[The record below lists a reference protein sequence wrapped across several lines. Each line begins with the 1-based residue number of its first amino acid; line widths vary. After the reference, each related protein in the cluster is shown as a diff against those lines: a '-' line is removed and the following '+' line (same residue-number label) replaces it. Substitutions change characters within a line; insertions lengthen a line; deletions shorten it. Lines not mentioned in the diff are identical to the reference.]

1 MLDLFSS
8 LPSNPIV
15 SKKGL
20 LKKNKILKGPKLS
33 DSCDTKGLGAYYVG
47 GPADSSS
54 WTQIPPLSLPFV
66 LTY

>member
-8 LPSNPIV
+8 LPSNSMV

-20 LKKNKILKGPKLS
+20 LKKNKILKGLKLS
-33 DSCDTKGLGAYYVG
+33 DSCGTKGLGAYYVG

-54 WTQIPPLSLPFV
+54 WTQPPSLSLP
-66 LTY
+66 